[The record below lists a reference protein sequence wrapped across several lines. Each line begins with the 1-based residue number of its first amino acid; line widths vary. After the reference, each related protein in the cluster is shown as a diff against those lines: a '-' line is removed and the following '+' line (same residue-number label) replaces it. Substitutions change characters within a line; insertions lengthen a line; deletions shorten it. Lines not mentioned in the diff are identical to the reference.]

1 MRARVQSKQT
11 GMPKVCAA
19 IAHLKGTLK
28 ARTGGRQKKYWK
40 GRREATGR
48 PVSGGRVSKYG
59 KEKVENEKEPR
70 Q

>member
-1 MRARVQSKQT
+1 M
-11 GMPKVCAA
+11 A

-40 GRREATGR
+40 GRQEATGR
-48 PVSGGRVSKYG
+48 PVSEGRVSKYG